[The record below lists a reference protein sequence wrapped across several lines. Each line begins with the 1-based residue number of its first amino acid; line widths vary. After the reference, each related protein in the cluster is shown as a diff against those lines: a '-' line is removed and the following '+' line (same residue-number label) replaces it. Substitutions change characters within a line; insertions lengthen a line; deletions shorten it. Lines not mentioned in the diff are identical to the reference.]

1 MGMRITET
9 TIRRLIREVFIGS
22 DPTEQS
28 TTPQVLRRTE
38 PVAKTA
44 QSTTTPAAGREEF
57 DSSGYKY
64 AWIPEKEQFL
74 VLAGPNNKVRNPAT
88 VIEKTNKYFDGI
100 KRQYDLF
107 KTRSAKRANAKGKNY
122 PAHMVDVAEEKQ
134 DQKPLNASS
143 WISAISQVESGGK
156 YDKMNSQSFALG
168 KYQFLPGIWWNNA
181 LISKRISGDLLNKY
195 TVSGIT
201 EFAKEQGKTLP
212 KLLNKFLSAYTPDE
226 QQRIFSSFLKDPTL
240 QDGYM
245 EHYVENFLMPHVKA
259 LRAEEPNAAYLSD
272 SSLMSLLHF
281 QGPKGARDWLKSGRA
296 SASEQDK
303 SVANASPAIYIEK
316 VQSYLA

>member
-22 DPTEQS
+22 DPGEAS
-28 TTPQVLRRTE
+28 SSPQVLRRTE
-38 PVAKTA
+38 PVAKTT
-44 QSTTTPAAGREEF
+44 QSATASASGREEF
-57 DSSGYKY
+57 DSSGYRY

-74 VLAGPNNKVRNPAT
+74 VLSGPNNKIRNPAT
-88 VIEKTNKYFDGI
+88 VIEKTSKYFAEI
-100 KRQYDLF
+100 KRQYDMF
-107 KTRSAKRANAKGKNY
+107 KAKSAKREKSKGKNY
-122 PAHMVDVAEEKQ
+122 PDHLVDVAEDKQ
-134 DQKPLNASS
+134 DQKPLDVSS
-143 WISAISQVESGGK
+143 WTKAISQIESGGK

-201 EFAKEQGKTLP
+201 EFAKAQGKTLP

-226 QQRIFSSFLKDPTL
+226 QQKIFSSFLKDPTL
-240 QDGYM
+240 QDSYM
-245 EHYVENFLMPHVKA
+245 EHYVENFLVPHVKA

-272 SSLMSLLHF
+272 STLMSLLHF
-281 QGPKGARDWLKSGRA
+281 QGPKGARDWIKSGRA
-296 SASEQDK
+296 SASDQDK
-303 SVANASPAIYIEK
+303 SVVNASPAQYIEK